1 MKRLLFLA
9 VAALMSAACC
19 QTSNSEAEAV
29 DNVIM
34 SRRSIRNYKQI
45 PVSRDTMQVILKAGI
60 NAPNGQNRQS
70 WEIRVVD
77 NPDTMSEIKAAMS
90 AANPDVPMAGDS
102 FRNAPVMAFIAADTS
117 YDFSL
122 LDCGMLSENMVLS
135 AWSMGVGSICLGSP
149 VRFLDGSESIR
160 SNPEI
165 RKVMDKLGF
174 SEGYQLV
181 LCVGFGY
188 PLESPDAKPRD
199 ESKFRFVDEFPSL
212 HKGSFCKNGLFR
224 EIFCR
229 FEIIF

>member
-102 FRNAPVMAFIAADTS
+102 FRNAPVMAFIAADKS

-122 LDCGMLSENMVLS
+122 LECGMLSENMVLS

-199 ESKFRFVDEFPSL
+199 ESKFRFVD
-212 HKGSFCKNGLFR
+212 
-224 EIFCR
+224 
-229 FEIIF
+229 

>member
-1 MKRLLFLA
+1 MKRILFLA

-90 AANPDVPMAGDS
+90 AANPDTPMAGDS

-165 RKVMDKLGF
+165 RKVMDKFGF

-199 ESKFRFVDEFPSL
+199 ESKFRFVD
-212 HKGSFCKNGLFR
+212 
-224 EIFCR
+224 
-229 FEIIF
+229 

>member
-102 FRNAPVMAFIAADTS
+102 FRNAPVMAFIAADKS

-160 SNPEI
+160 SNLEI

-199 ESKFRFVDEFPSL
+199 ESKFRFVD
-212 HKGSFCKNGLFR
+212 
-224 EIFCR
+224 
-229 FEIIF
+229 

>member
-199 ESKFRFVDEFPSL
+199 ESKFGFVD
-212 HKGSFCKNGLFR
+212 
-224 EIFCR
+224 
-229 FEIIF
+229 

>member
-60 NAPNGQNRQS
+60 NAPNGQTRQS
-70 WEIRVVD
+70 WETRVGD

-199 ESKFRFVDEFPSL
+199 ESKFRFVD
-212 HKGSFCKNGLFR
+212 
-224 EIFCR
+224 
-229 FEIIF
+229 

>member
-9 VAALMSAACC
+9 VAALISAACC

-60 NAPNGQNRQS
+60 NAPNGQNKQS

-199 ESKFRFVDEFPSL
+199 ESKFRFVD
-212 HKGSFCKNGLFR
+212 
-224 EIFCR
+224 
-229 FEIIF
+229 

>member
-9 VAALMSAACC
+9 VAALMSAACG

-77 NPDTMSEIKAAMS
+77 NPDTMSEIKTAMS

-165 RKVMDKLGF
+165 RKVMDKLDF

-199 ESKFRFVDEFPSL
+199 ESKFRFVD
-212 HKGSFCKNGLFR
+212 
-224 EIFCR
+224 
-229 FEIIF
+229 

>member
-77 NPDTMSEIKAAMS
+77 NPNTMSEIKAAMS

-102 FRNAPVMAFIAADTS
+102 FRNAPVMAFIAADKS

-188 PLESPDAKPRD
+188 PIESPDAKPRD
-199 ESKFRFVDEFPSL
+199 ESKFRFVD
-212 HKGSFCKNGLFR
+212 
-224 EIFCR
+224 
-229 FEIIF
+229 

>member
-1 MKRLLFLA
+1 MKRLRFLA
-9 VAALMSAACC
+9 VVALMSAACC

-77 NPDTMSEIKAAMS
+77 NPDTMSKIKAAMS

-199 ESKFRFVDEFPSL
+199 ESKFRFVD
-212 HKGSFCKNGLFR
+212 
-224 EIFCR
+224 
-229 FEIIF
+229 

>member
-77 NPDTMSEIKAAMS
+77 NPNTMSEIKAAMS

-102 FRNAPVMAFIAADTS
+102 FRNAPVMAFIAADKS

-165 RKVMDKLGF
+165 RKVMDKLDF

-199 ESKFRFVDEFPSL
+199 ESKFRFVD
-212 HKGSFCKNGLFR
+212 
-224 EIFCR
+224 
-229 FEIIF
+229 

>member
-9 VAALMSAACC
+9 MAALMSAACC

-77 NPDTMSEIKAAMS
+77 NPDTMAEIKAAMS
-90 AANPDVPMAGDS
+90 AANPNVPMAGDS

-199 ESKFRFVDEFPSL
+199 ESKFRFVD
-212 HKGSFCKNGLFR
+212 
-224 EIFCR
+224 
-229 FEIIF
+229 

>member
-9 VAALMSAACC
+9 VAALMIAACC

-90 AANPDVPMAGDS
+90 AANPDVPMAGES

-199 ESKFRFVDEFPSL
+199 ESKFRFVD
-212 HKGSFCKNGLFR
+212 
-224 EIFCR
+224 
-229 FEIIF
+229 

>member
-9 VAALMSAACC
+9 VAALMSTACC

-199 ESKFRFVDEFPSL
+199 ESKFRFVD
-212 HKGSFCKNGLFR
+212 
-224 EIFCR
+224 
-229 FEIIF
+229 

>member
-29 DNVIM
+29 DNAIM

-45 PVSRDTMQVILKAGI
+45 PISRDTMQVILKAGI

-165 RKVMDKLGF
+165 RKVMDKLSF

-199 ESKFRFVDEFPSL
+199 ESKFRFVD
-212 HKGSFCKNGLFR
+212 
-224 EIFCR
+224 
-229 FEIIF
+229 

>member
-77 NPDTMSEIKAAMS
+77 NPGTMSEIKAAMS

-174 SEGYQLV
+174 SEGYRLV

-199 ESKFRFVDEFPSL
+199 ENKFRFVD
-212 HKGSFCKNGLFR
+212 
-224 EIFCR
+224 
-229 FEIIF
+229 

>member
-102 FRNAPVMAFIAADTS
+102 FRNAPVMAFIAADKS

-188 PLESPDAKPRD
+188 PLESPDAKPRV
-199 ESKFRFVDEFPSL
+199 ESKFRFVD
-212 HKGSFCKNGLFR
+212 
-224 EIFCR
+224 
-229 FEIIF
+229 

>member
-1 MKRLLFLA
+1 MKRFMFLA

-165 RKVMDKLGF
+165 RKVMDKLDF

-199 ESKFRFVDEFPSL
+199 ESKFKFVD
-212 HKGSFCKNGLFR
+212 
-224 EIFCR
+224 
-229 FEIIF
+229 

>member
-1 MKRLLFLA
+1 MKKILFLA
-9 VAALMSAACC
+9 AVALISAACC

-77 NPDTMSEIKAAMS
+77 NPAPMSEIKAAMS

-199 ESKFRFVDEFPSL
+199 ESKFRFVD
-212 HKGSFCKNGLFR
+212 
-224 EIFCR
+224 
-229 FEIIF
+229 

>member
-102 FRNAPVMAFIAADTS
+102 FRNAPVMAFIATDTS

-199 ESKFRFVDEFPSL
+199 ESKFRFVD
-212 HKGSFCKNGLFR
+212 
-224 EIFCR
+224 
-229 FEIIF
+229 

>member
-45 PVSRDTMQVILKAGI
+45 PVSRDTIQVILKAGI

-102 FRNAPVMAFIAADTS
+102 FRNAPVMAFIAADKS

-199 ESKFRFVDEFPSL
+199 ESKFRFVD
-212 HKGSFCKNGLFR
+212 
-224 EIFCR
+224 
-229 FEIIF
+229 

>member
-77 NPDTMSEIKAAMS
+77 NPNTMSEIKAAMS

-199 ESKFRFVDEFPSL
+199 ENKFRFVD
-212 HKGSFCKNGLFR
+212 
-224 EIFCR
+224 
-229 FEIIF
+229 

>member
-199 ESKFRFVDEFPSL
+199 ESKFRFVY
-212 HKGSFCKNGLFR
+212 
-224 EIFCR
+224 
-229 FEIIF
+229 

>member
-9 VAALMSAACC
+9 VTALMSAACC

-77 NPDTMSEIKAAMS
+77 NPNTMSEIKAAMS

-199 ESKFRFVDEFPSL
+199 ESKFRFVD
-212 HKGSFCKNGLFR
+212 
-224 EIFCR
+224 
-229 FEIIF
+229 

>member
-122 LDCGMLSENMVLS
+122 LDCGLLSENMVLS

-174 SEGYQLV
+174 SEGFQLV

-199 ESKFRFVDEFPSL
+199 ESKFRFVD
-212 HKGSFCKNGLFR
+212 
-224 EIFCR
+224 
-229 FEIIF
+229 

>member
-188 PLESPDAKPRD
+188 PLETPDAKPRD
-199 ESKFRFVDEFPSL
+199 ESKFRFVD
-212 HKGSFCKNGLFR
+212 
-224 EIFCR
+224 
-229 FEIIF
+229 

>member
-102 FRNAPVMAFIAADTS
+102 FRNAPVMVFIAADTS

-149 VRFLDGSESIR
+149 VRFLDSSESIR

-165 RKVMDKLGF
+165 RKVMDKLDF

-199 ESKFRFVDEFPSL
+199 ESKFRFVD
-212 HKGSFCKNGLFR
+212 
-224 EIFCR
+224 
-229 FEIIF
+229 

>member
-90 AANPDVPMAGDS
+90 AANPDAPMAGDS

-199 ESKFRFVDEFPSL
+199 ESKFRFVD
-212 HKGSFCKNGLFR
+212 
-224 EIFCR
+224 
-229 FEIIF
+229 

>member
-1 MKRLLFLA
+1 MKRLPFLA

-199 ESKFRFVDEFPSL
+199 ESKFRFVD
-212 HKGSFCKNGLFR
+212 
-224 EIFCR
+224 
-229 FEIIF
+229 

>member
-9 VAALMSAACC
+9 VAALISAACC

-77 NPDTMSEIKAAMS
+77 NPDTMAEIKAAMS

-199 ESKFRFVDEFPSL
+199 ESKFRFVD
-212 HKGSFCKNGLFR
+212 
-224 EIFCR
+224 
-229 FEIIF
+229 

>member
-19 QTSNSEAEAV
+19 QTSNSEAGAV

-77 NPDTMSEIKAAMS
+77 NPETMSEIKAAMS

-199 ESKFRFVDEFPSL
+199 ESKFRFVD
-212 HKGSFCKNGLFR
+212 
-224 EIFCR
+224 
-229 FEIIF
+229 

>member
-199 ESKFRFVDEFPSL
+199 ESKLRFVD
-212 HKGSFCKNGLFR
+212 
-224 EIFCR
+224 
-229 FEIIF
+229 

>member
-19 QTSNSEAEAV
+19 QTSNSETEVV

-199 ESKFRFVDEFPSL
+199 ESKFRFVD
-212 HKGSFCKNGLFR
+212 
-224 EIFCR
+224 
-229 FEIIF
+229 

>member
-102 FRNAPVMAFIAADTS
+102 FRNAPVMAFIAADKS

-199 ESKFRFVDEFPSL
+199 DSKFRFVD
-212 HKGSFCKNGLFR
+212 
-224 EIFCR
+224 
-229 FEIIF
+229 

>member
-77 NPDTMSEIKAAMS
+77 NPDTMSKIKAAMS

-199 ESKFRFVDEFPSL
+199 ESKFRFVD
-212 HKGSFCKNGLFR
+212 
-224 EIFCR
+224 
-229 FEIIF
+229 

>member
-1 MKRLLFLA
+1 MKKLLFLA

-199 ESKFRFVDEFPSL
+199 ESKFRFVD
-212 HKGSFCKNGLFR
+212 
-224 EIFCR
+224 
-229 FEIIF
+229 

>member
-60 NAPNGQNRQS
+60 NATNGQNRQS

-199 ESKFRFVDEFPSL
+199 ESKFRFVD
-212 HKGSFCKNGLFR
+212 
-224 EIFCR
+224 
-229 FEIIF
+229 

>member
-1 MKRLLFLA
+1 MKRLLFLT

-70 WEIRVVD
+70 WEIRLVD

-199 ESKFRFVDEFPSL
+199 ESKFRFVD
-212 HKGSFCKNGLFR
+212 
-224 EIFCR
+224 
-229 FEIIF
+229 

>member
-102 FRNAPVMAFIAADTS
+102 FGTAPVMPFIDADTS
-117 YDFSL
+117 YAFSL

-135 AWSMGVGSICLGSP
+135 AWSRGVGSICLGTP

-199 ESKFRFVDEFPSL
+199 ESKFRFVD
-212 HKGSFCKNGLFR
+212 
-224 EIFCR
+224 
-229 FEIIF
+229 

>member
-102 FRNAPVMAFIAADTS
+102 LRNAPVMAFIAADTS

-199 ESKFRFVDEFPSL
+199 ESKFRFVD
-212 HKGSFCKNGLFR
+212 
-224 EIFCR
+224 
-229 FEIIF
+229 

>member
-77 NPDTMSEIKAAMS
+77 NPDTMSEIKTAMS

-122 LDCGMLSENMVLS
+122 LDCGMLSGNMVLS

-165 RKVMDKLGF
+165 RKVMDKLDF

-199 ESKFRFVDEFPSL
+199 ESKFRFVD
-212 HKGSFCKNGLFR
+212 
-224 EIFCR
+224 
-229 FEIIF
+229 